1 MKKRYDFVF
10 SLGQACSCTENLRK
24 AKLQVLSYPFDW
36 LYGTSLE
43 ARIGLLVNDFRD
55 WFRKDDFEFDSDK
68 PGSKFHVYRNV
79 RTGLIFNH
87 DFPRSDDFTTGYGKV
102 CARYKRRTARLIK
115 KIEASAKVLAVYVE
129 QPYARDFVP
138 DHKLIYCKDRLNSRF
153 RDSTVDLLYVH
164 RGDSRDARWRTIAN
178 GVTTLSLDYRSTAP
192 DALDYQ
198 VDRILLSNA
207 MKSRI
212 GLTIA
217 ARIKWLATKM
227 MRRR

>member
-1 MKKRYDFVF
+1 M
-10 SLGQACSCTENLRK
+10 
-24 AKLQVLSYPFDW
+24 SYPFDW
-36 LYGTSLE
+36 LYGTNLE
-43 ARIGLLVNDFRD
+43 DRIGLLVNDFRD
-55 WFRKDDFEFDSDK
+55 WFSKDDFEFDSDK

-102 CARYKRRTARLIK
+102 CAKYERRTARLLR
-115 KIEASAKVLAVYVE
+115 KIEAATKVLAVYVE
-129 QPYARDFVP
+129 QPYTCEFVS
-138 DHKLIYCKDRLNSRF
+138 DHKLACCKDRLNSRF
-153 RDSTVDLLYVH
+153 PKTSVDLLYIH
-164 RGDSRDARWRTIAN
+164 RGDTRNAQWREIAD
-178 GVTTLSLDYRSTAP
+178 GVTALSLDYKSTVP

-198 VDRILLSNA
+198 VDRTLLSNA
-207 MKSRI
+207 LKSRI